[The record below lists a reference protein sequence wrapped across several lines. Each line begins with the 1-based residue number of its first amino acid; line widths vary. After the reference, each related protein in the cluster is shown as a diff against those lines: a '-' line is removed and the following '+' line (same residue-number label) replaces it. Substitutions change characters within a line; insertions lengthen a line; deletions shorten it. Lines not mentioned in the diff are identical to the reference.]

1 VSAPQGAGGRA
12 RQAQIRAVLGESGYK
27 RYQQALGRAGGVAR
41 QAQLRTTLG
50 EAGYCEHQ
58 RALYRRAVQKHG
70 AEKMLK
76 VLTNAHERR
85 RRWRIANPT
94 PAEAVLHWLALQ
106 AGFTLHADLSGEFQW
121 ASYRADPGRWQFEPT
136 DALVEA
142 RVLGYACDL
151 LLPTHALVIEVIGG
165 IHAITAERDARRLAV
180 LRAQGLAVL
189 TLSNEQLFRG
199 EADRLF
205 EQLLEVRHAA

>member
-1 VSAPQGAGGRA
+1 MSAPQGAGGRA
-12 RQAQIRAVLGESGYK
+12 RQAQIKAVLGESGYK

-58 RALYRRAVQKHG
+58 RALYQRAVQKHG

-76 VLTNAHERR
+76 TLAAAHERR

-94 PAEAVLHWLALQ
+94 PAEALLQWRALE
-106 AGFTLHADLSGEFQW
+106 AGFTLHADLSGTFQW
-121 ASYRADPGRWQFEPT
+121 SCYQTDPGHWRFGTT
-136 DALVEA
+136 DALIEA

-151 LLPTHALVIEVIGG
+151 LLPAQALVIEVVGG
-165 IHAITAERDARRLAV
+165 VHALTAERDGRRLAA
-180 LRAQGLAVL
+180 LRAQGLAVV
-189 TLSNEQLFRG
+189 TISNEQLYRG
-199 EADRLF
+199 EADDLF
-205 EQLLEVRHAA
+205 AQLLEVRRAA